1 MPDTQSD
8 ILEELRRRRSPV
20 PFVPFAII
28 MHDGSEHMVRR
39 PAQFAVQQGNLL
51 LVSSRGTA
59 RIALADI
66 ARFEERRS
74 MTEKDEKVR
83 EDLISHLDRS
93 PFAPFSIQMVDG
105 STFEIVRRYQAAIG
119 NTKGTVVSADEQV
132 SRSFHVSEIHSL
144 RDLAV
149 A

>member
-1 MPDTQSD
+1 
-8 ILEELRRRRSPV
+8 
-20 PFVPFAII
+20 
-28 MHDGSEHMVRR
+28 
-39 PAQFAVQQGNLL
+39 
-51 LVSSRGTA
+51 
-59 RIALADI
+59 
-66 ARFEERRS
+66 